1 MHKNGLIRK
10 IRLISKFMTSQL
22 EKQTIAIYILP
33 NISRAKGIKII
44 TLGQL
49 IQYNMRNIFLEKSY
63 IKCGGETICR
73 PFFKN
78 SKLSMYL
85 DQESKVSH
93 SFLHCRFSYAKTWE
107 LLNLFVRTN
116 IFSSHI
122 CCEN

>member
-1 MHKNGLIRK
+1 
-10 IRLISKFMTSQL
+10 MTSQL

-49 IQYNMRNIFLEKSY
+49 IQYNMRNIFLGKSY
-63 IKCGGETICR
+63 IKCGGETISR

-85 DQESKVSH
+85 DQ
-93 SFLHCRFSYAKTWE
+93 
-107 LLNLFVRTN
+107 
-116 IFSSHI
+116 
-122 CCEN
+122 